1 MICIGIDGG
10 GTTTRA
16 VVARFV
22 SSTPEVLGRGSAPS
36 SNHYSVGLE
45 TATRHIAQA
54 ADEALKNANL
64 KRDEIGAWGL
74 GLAGAC
80 THDEQKLWRSRL
92 VALVGN
98 AHVVVDEDV
107 AAAHAGAFAS
117 APALAPASAPNE
129 KRTGV
134 VCIAGTGANSFGIG
148 ADGRRARADGWGP
161 LLGDRGSG
169 YRIGENTIRAAC
181 TLHDKASPDDSAS
194 PLLVRVLDHFGVASV
209 DALLPIVY
217 APTFTKD
224 QISALVP
231 IAVQCAQDGD
241 DIACQ
246 ILQNAGHDLAAT
258 CAAVMSSLDLCRVAP
273 HGSILQNVSLVR
285 QSFESHL
292 HARFP
297 NLELV
302 EPRYEA
308 VIGAAFL
315 AFDEMFAL

>member
-16 VVARFV
+16 VVVRFV
-22 SSTPEVLGRGSAPS
+22 SFIPEVMSHGSAPS

-45 TATRHIAQA
+45 TAARRVAQA

-64 KRDEIGAWGL
+64 KRDEVSAWGL

-80 THDEQKLWRSRL
+80 SHDEQKLWREQL
-92 VALVGN
+92 VSLVGDTRL
-98 AHVVVDEDV
+98 VVDEDV

-117 APALAPASAPNE
+117 AQNE

-148 ADGRRARADGWGP
+148 ADGRCARADGWGP

-181 TLHDKASPDDSAS
+181 ALNDKTSTNASTST
-194 PLLVRVLDHFGVASV
+194 LLVRVLDHFGIASIE
-209 DALLPIVY
+209 ALLPIVY
-217 APTFTKD
+217 ASSFTKD
-224 QISALVP
+224 QIAALVP

-241 DIACQ
+241 NIARK
-246 ILQNAGHDLAAT
+246 ILHNAGSDLAAT
-258 CAAVMSSLDLCRVAP
+258 CASVMSSLDLHRVAP
-273 HGSILQNVSLVR
+273 YGSILQKVSLVR
-285 QSFESHL
+285 QSFEDHL
-292 HARFP
+292 RALFP
-297 NLELV
+297 NLELI

-308 VIGAAFL
+308 VVGAAFL
-315 AFDEMFAL
+315 ASDCTSA